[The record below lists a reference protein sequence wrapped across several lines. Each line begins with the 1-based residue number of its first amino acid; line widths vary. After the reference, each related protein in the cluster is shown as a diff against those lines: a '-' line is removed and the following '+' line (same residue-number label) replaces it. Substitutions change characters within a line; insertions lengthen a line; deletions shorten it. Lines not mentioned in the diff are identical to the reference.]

1 MKSKQKAK
9 PASPIYKKWWFWAIV
24 IVAVIGIAG
33 NAGNTGQPQG
43 TTPPTETTAPEE
55 TTTAPEQTT
64 TAPVKVNE
72 YAVVEKFVELY
83 NASSEIP
90 ISDLV
95 AMDIQGEDYR
105 TEFRLNAF
113 KNAVGQ
119 KGSIATGTIEVV
131 NYGVWDNDSIRIY
144 ARVDSHDAA
153 IEIVYNIIHIL
164 DSSVTDDQIADD
176 VSTEHSILLG
186 DRNQISGF
194 ISPDYADGGIVGYD
208 VMIDCS
214 NVDFAK

>member
-1 MKSKQKAK
+1 MKSKKKAK

-33 NAGNTGQPQG
+33 NAGNTEQPQG

-55 TTTAPEQTT
+55 TTTVPEQTT
-64 TAPVKVNE
+64 TAPIEVNE

-119 KGSIATGTIEVV
+119 KGTFNGGSIQIV
-131 NYGVWDNDSIRIY
+131 NYGAWSNDEIRIY
-144 ARVDSHDAA
+144 ANADSYDAA
-153 IEIVYNIIHIL
+153 LEIVYSVIHIL
-164 DSSVTDDQIADD
+164 DNTITDDEIAENLDRSSGI
-176 VSTEHSILLG
+176 VLG
-186 DRNQISGF
+186 AGGYISGYLNESYTGTYE
-194 ISPDYADGGIVGYD
+194 I
-208 VMIDCS
+208 MLDCS
-214 NVDFAK
+214 RINFIE